1 MTTDI
6 MFNKNDLGN
15 SLYRKLPIN
24 YSQINKTIEYLN
36 QIKKETKSLIFIG
49 PHLEPNVLLTGHN
62 LKNFVKN
69 KFLNISS
76 YDNTNKD
83 LIKVDNELK
92 KIFRLN
98 NIDYISKIDSIN
110 FVFKKD
116 FVVNSK
122 LTFSDTDH
130 WSDFGEIYFGRK
142 LIDNSKLKYILTLN
156 K

>member
-1 MTTDI
+1 M
-6 MFNKNDLGN
+6 
-15 SLYRKLPIN
+15 
-24 YSQINKTIEYLN
+24 
-36 QIKKETKSLIFIG
+36 
-49 PHLEPNVLLTGHN
+49 
-62 LKNFVKN
+62 
-69 KFLNISS
+69 
-76 YDNTNKD
+76 
-83 LIKVDNELK
+83 K